1 MPVDSPTV
9 RLTAPFQPMT
19 YIPLSRPGEA
29 EINTYRL
36 KEGGSNEVTA
46 AMLSNF
52 FITWRRI
59 QTQGMG
65 KVMPIFITIF
75 PICTAGI

>member
-36 KEGGSNEVTA
+36 KEGGSNELTA

-52 FITWRRI
+52 L
-59 QTQGMG
+59 
-65 KVMPIFITIF
+65 
-75 PICTAGI
+75 

>member
-9 RLTAPFQPMT
+9 RLTAPFQPVT

-36 KEGGSNEVTA
+36 KEGGSNELTA

-52 FITWRRI
+52 LLLGVGTRPMAW
-59 QTQGMG
+59 G
-65 KVMPIFITIF
+65 K
-75 PICTAGI
+75 